1 MLRLAALVRPGDHL
15 SRVRRAST
23 LEGGQVPQDDAVAG
37 GRSLSPGDF
46 GALFKAFLEQS
57 TAQAP
62 KAEPVLAGRL
72 RDHLGADP
80 AALPIVAEDY
90 EPAEHPNLQVALDA
104 WLQEPGRSHEAIGVA
119 HDKRFGGL
127 GLGDLVGPRG
137 GTLFGG
143 GELLP
148 GPVEWINR
156 PLDGDRVL
164 TCMQFGLLLVTEGE
178 QRLAVL
184 VRGPAEQGIQR
195 HVSAEVMAA
204 NRDQARRFLAE
215 LRAGMRARNVYRG
228 RVVSLAAEPY
238 GPPTVRFH
246 ALPAVARQDIVLAEG
261 VLERVERHT
270 IGFAQHRQRLLAAGR
285 HLRRGLLLH
294 GRPGTGKTLTAM
306 YLAGQQPE
314 RTVLL
319 VTGRT
324 VGLLQ
329 RSCELA
335 RLLAPSMVVLED
347 VDLVAE
353 ERTRQEPGCTTL
365 LFELLNEM
373 DGLADDVDVVFL
385 LTSNRPDLLE
395 PALVARPGRV
405 DLAVEVPLPDEAC
418 RRRLVELYSRGLTLR
433 VADLDRLVEQTE
445 GVSPAFIRE
454 LLRKA
459 ALLAVGSDEEIVVE
473 DHHLNQALLELV
485 VEGGDLTKRLL
496 GAAG

>member
-1 MLRLAALVRPGDHL
+1 
-15 SRVRRAST
+15 
-23 LEGGQVPQDDAVAG
+23 
-37 GRSLSPGDF
+37 
-46 GALFKAFLEQS
+46 
-57 TAQAP
+57 
-62 KAEPVLAGRL
+62 
-72 RDHLGADP
+72 
-80 AALPIVAEDY
+80 
-90 EPAEHPNLQVALDA
+90 
-104 WLQEPGRSHEAIGVA
+104 
-119 HDKRFGGL
+119 
-127 GLGDLVGPRG
+127 
-137 GTLFGG
+137 
-143 GELLP
+143 
-148 GPVEWINR
+148 
-156 PLDGDRVL
+156 
-164 TCMQFGLLLVTEGE
+164 
-178 QRLAVL
+178 
-184 VRGPAEQGIQR
+184 
-195 HVSAEVMAA
+195 
-204 NRDQARRFLAE
+204 
-215 LRAGMRARNVYRG
+215 
-228 RVVSLAAEPY
+228 
-238 GPPTVRFH
+238 
-246 ALPAVARQDIVLAEG
+246 

-270 IGFAQHRQRLLAAGR
+270 IGLAQHRQRLLAAGR

-418 RRRLVELYSRGLTLR
+418 RRRLVELYGRGLTLR

-496 GAAG
+496 GAPG